1 MSLVEKFDLAIK
13 NANIKNLD
21 CAGYL
26 IEGRTYSV
34 YQDNESWNK
43 FKNEMKELFPDAY
56 EEYGA
61 GGGSE
66 MEEKDNKPPKMASFA
81 SSSRMIYLLARK
93 RAYFKFEKQ
102 LPTTAGGTAN
112 LDGYLNC
119 DDIYV
124 FVEAKCHEPYN
135 HSSSVVVGRKYQ
147 KLYDFLNE
155 HCKNINIEMSDTNKA
170 TEMKTI
176 FSYNGEQISHF
187 DLKQMISHLCGIATS
202 CIKGEYTNK
211 PIEFLYLLYNPKN
224 ITDNKDI
231 LAVYNETC
239 KQCKSI
245 DLKEL
250 FSYIIDALISKY
262 NLTCADVK
270 SLQYTKDNFT
280 FKLCDQDEFDKII
293 FE

>member
-13 NANIKNLD
+13 NADIKNLD

-56 EEYGA
+56 KEYGA

-66 MEEKDNKPPKMASFA
+66 MEEKDNKPPKMASYA
-81 SSSRMIYLLARK
+81 SSSRMIYLLAREK
-93 RAYFKFEKQ
+93 EGFKFEKK
-102 LPTTAGGTAN
+102 LPTTTGGTAN

-119 DDIYV
+119 NDKYV

-135 HSSSVVVGRKYQ
+135 HSPSVVVGRKYED
-147 KLYDFLNE
+147 LYVFLNE
-155 HCKNINIEMSDTNKA
+155 RCKNINIEMSNANKK
-170 TEMKTI
+170 TDMKTI
-176 FSYNGEQISHF
+176 FSYKGEQLSYF
-187 DLKQMISHLCGIATS
+187 DIKQMISHLCGIATA

-211 PIEFLYLLYNPKN
+211 PIEFLYLLYNPQS
-224 ITDNKDI
+224 ITDDKEIIN
-231 LAVYNETC
+231 VYNETC

-245 DLKEL
+245 DFKEL
-250 FSYIIDALISKY
+250 FSHIVDALMREYKL
-262 NLTCADVK
+262 NCADIEG
-270 SLQYTKDNFT
+270 LQYSKDNFS
-280 FKLCDQDEFDKII
+280 FELCDQDEFDKII

>member
-13 NANIKNLD
+13 NAVLGDTDCDGYDLD
-21 CAGYL
+21 
-26 IEGRTYSV
+26 GRKYPV
-34 YQDNESWNK
+34 YQDNESWSK
-43 FKNEMKELFPDAY
+43 FKNEMKELYPDAY

-66 MEEKDNKPPKMASFA
+66 MEEKDNKPPKMASYA

-93 RAYFKFEKQ
+93 RAYFKFEKK

-119 DDIYV
+119 DDKYV

-155 HCKNINIEMSDTNKA
+155 NCNKINISMLDTKKE

-176 FSYNGEQISHF
+176 FLYNDEQISYF
-187 DLKQMISHLCGIATS
+187 DFKQMISHLCGIATA
-202 CIKGEYTNK
+202 CIKGAYTNK
-211 PIEFLYLLYNPKN
+211 PIEFLYLLYNPKSIIDDKEI
-224 ITDNKDI
+224 IT
-231 LAVYNETC
+231 VYDETC
-239 KQCKSI
+239 KQCNSI
-245 DLKEL
+245 DFKEL
-250 FSYIIDALISKY
+250 FSHIIDALISEYKL
-262 NLTCADVK
+262 NCADIKGLQHVK
-270 SLQYTKDNFT
+270 NNFT
-280 FKLCDQDEFDKII
+280 FRLCDQDEFDKII
-293 FE
+293 FQ

>member
-13 NANIKNLD
+13 NAVLDDTDCDGYNLD
-21 CAGYL
+21 
-26 IEGRTYSV
+26 GRKYPV
-34 YQDNESWNK
+34 YQDNESWSK
-43 FKNEMKELFPDAY
+43 FKNEMKELYPNAY

-81 SSSRMIYLLARK
+81 SSSRMIYLLAREK
-93 RAYFKFEKQ
+93 EGFEFEKK

-112 LDGYLNC
+112 LDGYINYN
-119 DDIYV
+119 DKYI

-135 HSSSVVVGRKYQ
+135 HSSSVVVGRKYED
-147 KLYDFLNE
+147 LYVFLNE
-155 HCKNINIEMSDTNKA
+155 RCKNINIEMSNANKK
-170 TEMKTI
+170 TDMKTI
-176 FSYNGEQISHF
+176 FSYNGEQISYF
-187 DLKQMISHLCGIATS
+187 DLKQMISHLCGIATA

-245 DLKEL
+245 DFKEL

>member
-13 NANIKNLD
+13 NADIKSLD
-21 CAGYL
+21 CTGYL
-26 IEGRTYSV
+26 IEGRKYSV

-43 FKNEMKELFPDAY
+43 FKNEMKELYPDAY
-56 EEYGA
+56 KEYGA

-119 DDIYV
+119 YNKYI

-135 HSSSVVVGRKYQ
+135 HSSSVVVGRKYED
-147 KLYDFLNE
+147 LYVFLNE
-155 HCKNINIEMSDTNKA
+155 HCKNIHIEMSDTNKT

-176 FSYNGEQISHF
+176 FSYNGEQISYF
-187 DLKQMISHLCGIATS
+187 DLKQMISHLCGIATA

-211 PIEFLYLLYNPKN
+211 PIEFLYLLYNPEN
-224 ITDNKDI
+224 ITDDKDI
-231 LAVYNETC
+231 LAVYDETC

-245 DLKEL
+245 DFKEL
-250 FSYIIDALISKY
+250 FSHIIDALMSEYKLY
-262 NLTCADVK
+262 CADIEG
-270 SLQYTKDNFT
+270 LQYAKDNFS
-280 FKLCDQDEFDKII
+280 FELCDQDEFDKII

>member
-13 NANIKNLD
+13 NAD
-21 CAGYL
+21 SEGYL
-26 IEGRTYSV
+26 INGRKYTV
-34 YQDNESWNK
+34 YQDNESWEK
-43 FKNEMKELFPDAY
+43 FKNEMKELYPDAY

-93 RAYFKFEKQ
+93 RAYFKFEKK

-119 DDIYV
+119 DNKYI

-147 KLYDFLNE
+147 DLYEYLNAN
-155 HCKNINIEMSDTNKA
+155 CNDMNIEMSDANKE
-170 TEMKTI
+170 TEMKTV
-176 FSYNGEQISHF
+176 FSYSCEQISYF
-187 DLKQMISHLCGIATS
+187 DLKQMISHLCGIATA

-211 PIEFLYLLYNPKN
+211 PVEFLYLLYNPEN
-224 ITDNKDI
+224 ITDDKEI
-231 LAVYNETC
+231 MTVYNETC

-245 DLKEL
+245 DFKDL
-250 FSYIIDALISKY
+250 FSHIIDALISEYKL
-262 NLTCADVK
+262 NCADVK
-270 SLQYTKDNFT
+270 SLQYAKDNFS
-280 FKLCDQDEFDKII
+280 FKLCDQSEFDKLI

>member
-13 NANIKNLD
+13 NAD
-21 CAGYL
+21 SEGYL
-26 IEGRTYSV
+26 INGRKYTV
-34 YQDNESWNK
+34 YQDNESWEK
-43 FKNEMKELFPDAY
+43 FKNEMKELYPDAY

-93 RAYFKFEKQ
+93 RAYFKFEKK

-119 DDIYV
+119 DNKYI

-147 KLYDFLNE
+147 DLYEYLNAN
-155 HCKNINIEMSDTNKA
+155 CNDMNIEMSDANKK
-170 TEMKTI
+170 TDMKTI
-176 FSYNGEQISHF
+176 FSYNGEQISYF
-187 DLKQMISHLCGIATS
+187 DLKQMISHLCGIATA

-211 PIEFLYLLYNPKN
+211 PVEFLYLLYNPEN
-224 ITDNKDI
+224 ITDDKEI
-231 LAVYNETC
+231 MTVYNETC

-245 DLKEL
+245 DFKDL
-250 FSYIIDALISKY
+250 FSHIIEALISKY
-262 NLTCADVK
+262 DLNCTDIK
-270 SLQYTKDNFT
+270 GLQYAKDNFS
-280 FKLCDQDEFDKII
+280 FKLCDQEEFEKII